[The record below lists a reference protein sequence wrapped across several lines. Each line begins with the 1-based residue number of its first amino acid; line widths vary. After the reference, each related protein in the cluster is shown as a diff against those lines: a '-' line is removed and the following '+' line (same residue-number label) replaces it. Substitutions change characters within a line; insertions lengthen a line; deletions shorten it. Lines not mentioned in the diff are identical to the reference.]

1 MEAVAAVAVAVVA
14 VMAVMAAENTNP
26 NKQPNEKWW
35 ELRNRIHPNF
45 LN

>member
-1 MEAVAAVAVAVVA
+1 MGAVAAVAVAVV
-14 VMAVMAAENTNP
+14 AVMAAENTNP

>member
-14 VMAVMAAENTNP
+14 VMAVMAAESINP
-26 NKQPNEKWW
+26 NRQPNEKWW
-35 ELRNRIHPNF
+35 ELRKRTHHNF